1 MAREYGRYLNRTHR
15 DGDWNA
21 LTTLQ
26 HDCYMAL
33 VSSEDVTW
41 AGVLPYS
48 PIRFASFASDL
59 TERKVEKAWA
69 ELAERRFLVIDM
81 TTGEILVRT
90 FLRHDNVIAKPNL
103 TKAFITAYGRV
114 RSRKLRDAIKQE
126 LSRLLSTEPTLAGWK
141 QIDERL
147 PELFAELLD
156 ERKAS

>member
-15 DGDWNA
+15 DGDWNS

-33 VSSEDVTW
+33 VSSEDITW

-48 PIRFASFASDL
+48 PIRFASFAADL
-59 TERKVEKAWA
+59 TERKVERAWT
-69 ELAERRFLVIDM
+69 ELAERHFLVIDM

-103 TKAFITAYGRV
+103 TKAFLTAYERV
-114 RSRKLRDAIKQE
+114 RSDKLRCAIKHE
-126 LSRLLSTEPTLAGWK
+126 LSRLLGAEPSLAGWK
-141 QIDERL
+141 QIDERF
-147 PELFAELLD
+147 PELFRELL
-156 ERKAS
+156 AQGQAA